1 MATVCETVCE
11 ETEVRTPEG
20 RTGENFGVE
29 GKGWSGAKAKVVNP
43 IFEATKGSLVF
54 ILRGMEPLFKDTE
67 KSSALTVL

>member
-29 GKGWSGAKAKVVNP
+29 GRGWSGAKAQVVHP
-43 IFEATKGSLVF
+43 IFEATKVF
-54 ILRGMEPLFKDTE
+54 ILRGMEPLFTDTE